1 MKHIKYLSI
10 ILTFTFAFMQEVNLQ
25 ITDYSDGIIELSMQN
40 SEPVSGIQFDVS
52 SLLTF
57 YAFSVYTVS
66 LAAVLGGV
74 LLGMFI
80 ATRTLSTQGFT
91 PFEVSM
97 LRLRDDIHNLNKE
110 IKSIKEYI
118 ENFEDKNSK

>member
-1 MKHIKYLSI
+1 MNISQAPLAYQVTVATVVAFLIYL
-10 ILTFTFAFMQEVNLQ
+10 ILFLTGYV
-25 ITDYSDGIIELSMQN
+25 
-40 SEPVSGIQFDVS
+40 QFDVS

-97 LRLRDDIHNLNKE
+97 LRLKDDINSLHMEVKNIAKQLDKQH
-110 IKSIKEYI
+110 
-118 ENFEDKNSK
+118 EDDSE

>member
-1 MKHIKYLSI
+1 MNITQAPAAYQAPIGLVVAFLLYL
-10 ILTFTFAFMQEVNLQ
+10 ILFLTG
-25 ITDYSDGIIELSMQN
+25 Y
-40 SEPVSGIQFDVS
+40 IQFDVS

-66 LAAVLGGV
+66 LAAVLGGI

-97 LRLRDDIHNLNKE
+97 LRLKDDINSLQKE
-110 IKSIKEYI
+110 VKIITKYLEKEQ
-118 ENFEDKNSK
+118 EDDSE

>member
-1 MKHIKYLSI
+1 MNISQAPAAYQATVGIVVAFLLYL
-10 ILTFTFAFMQEVNLQ
+10 ILFLTG
-25 ITDYSDGIIELSMQN
+25 Y
-40 SEPVSGIQFDVS
+40 IQFDVS

-66 LAAVLGGV
+66 LAAVMGGI

-97 LRLRDDIHNLNKE
+97 LRLKDDINSLQKE
-110 IKSIKEYI
+110 VKIITKYLEKEQ
-118 ENFEDKNSK
+118 EEDSE

>member
-1 MKHIKYLSI
+1 MNIAQAPLAYQATVGIVVAFLLYL
-10 ILTFTFAFMQEVNLQ
+10 ILFLTG
-25 ITDYSDGIIELSMQN
+25 Y
-40 SEPVSGIQFDVS
+40 IQFDVS

-118 ENFEDKNSK
+118 ENFEEKNSK

>member
-1 MKHIKYLSI
+1 MNIAQAPAAYQATIGLVVAFLLYLVLF
-10 ILTFTFAFMQEVNLQ
+10 LTG
-25 ITDYSDGIIELSMQN
+25 Y
-40 SEPVSGIQFDVS
+40 IQFDVS

-57 YAFSVYTVS
+57 YAFSVNTVS
-66 LAAVLGGV
+66 YAAVLGGI

-97 LRLRDDIHNLNKE
+97 LRLKDDINSLQKE
-110 IKSIKEYI
+110 VKIITKYLEKEQ
-118 ENFEDKNSK
+118 EDDSE

>member
-1 MKHIKYLSI
+1 MNITQAPLAYQATVGIVVVFLLYLVLF
-10 ILTFTFAFMQEVNLQ
+10 LTG
-25 ITDYSDGIIELSMQN
+25 YIE
-40 SEPVSGIQFDVS
+40 FDVS

-97 LRLRDDIHNLNKE
+97 LRLRDDIHNLQKE
-110 IKSIKEYI
+110 VKIITDYLEKEDQKDS
-118 ENFEDKNSK
+118 E

>member
-1 MKHIKYLSI
+1 MSITQTPLAYQATVGIVVAFLLYLVLF
-10 ILTFTFAFMQEVNLQ
+10 LT
-25 ITDYSDGIIELSMQN
+25 GH
-40 SEPVSGIQFDVS
+40 IQFDVS

-97 LRLRDDIHNLNKE
+97 LRLKDDINSLQKDVKNITKL
-110 IKSIKEYI
+110 I
-118 ENFEDKNSK
+118 ENSNEDDNK

>member
-1 MKHIKYLSI
+1 MNITQAPAAYQATIGLVVAFLLYLVLF
-10 ILTFTFAFMQEVNLQ
+10 LTG
-25 ITDYSDGIIELSMQN
+25 Y
-40 SEPVSGIQFDVS
+40 IQFDVS

-66 LAAVLGGV
+66 LAAVMGGI

-97 LRLRDDIHNLNKE
+97 LRLKDDINSLQKE
-110 IKSIKEYI
+110 VKIITKYLEKEQ
-118 ENFEDKNSK
+118 EEDSE

>member
-1 MKHIKYLSI
+1 MNITQAPIAYQATVGFVGAFLLYLTLF
-10 ILTFTFAFMQEVNLQ
+10 LTG
-25 ITDYSDGIIELSMQN
+25 Y
-40 SEPVSGIQFDVS
+40 IQFDVS

-97 LRLRDDIHNLNKE
+97 LRLKDDINSLRIEVKNLTKYIQINKE
-110 IKSIKEYI
+110 
-118 ENFEDKNSK
+118 EDSK

>member
-1 MKHIKYLSI
+1 MNITKTPLAYQATVGIVVAFLLYL
-10 ILTFTFAFMQEVNLQ
+10 ILFLTG
-25 ITDYSDGIIELSMQN
+25 Y
-40 SEPVSGIQFDVS
+40 IQFDVS

-97 LRLRDDIHNLNKE
+97 LRLRDDIISLQKE
-110 IKSIKEYI
+110 VKNITNHLEKEHKDDS
-118 ENFEDKNSK
+118 E

>member
-1 MKHIKYLSI
+1 MNITQAPLAYQATVGIVVAFLLYL
-10 ILTFTFAFMQEVNLQ
+10 ILFLTG
-25 ITDYSDGIIELSMQN
+25 Y
-40 SEPVSGIQFDVS
+40 IQFDVS

-118 ENFEDKNSK
+118 ENFEEKNSK

>member
-1 MKHIKYLSI
+1 MNITQAPIAYQVTVATVVAFLLYL
-10 ILTFTFAFMQEVNLQ
+10 ILFLTGYV
-25 ITDYSDGIIELSMQN
+25 
-40 SEPVSGIQFDVS
+40 QFDVS

-97 LRLRDDIHNLNKE
+97 LRLKDDINSLQKE
-110 IKSIKEYI
+110 VKNITKYLEKEQ
-118 ENFEDKNSK
+118 KNDSE

>member
-1 MKHIKYLSI
+1 MNITRAPLAYQATVGTVVAFLIYL
-10 ILTFTFAFMQEVNLQ
+10 ILFLTG
-25 ITDYSDGIIELSMQN
+25 Y
-40 SEPVSGIQFDVS
+40 IQFNVS

-66 LAAVLGGV
+66 LAAVLGGI

-97 LRLRDDIHNLNKE
+97 LRLKDDINDLQKE
-110 IKSIKEYI
+110 VKIITKYLEKEQ
-118 ENFEDKNSK
+118 EEDSE

>member
-1 MKHIKYLSI
+1 MNITQAPLAYQATVGIVIAFLLYL
-10 ILTFTFAFMQEVNLQ
+10 ILFLTG
-25 ITDYSDGIIELSMQN
+25 Y
-40 SEPVSGIQFDVS
+40 IQFDVS

-66 LAAVLGGV
+66 LAAVMGGI

-97 LRLRDDIHNLNKE
+97 LRLKDDINSLQKE
-110 IKSIKEYI
+110 VKIITKYLEKEQ
-118 ENFEDKNSK
+118 EDDSE

>member
-1 MKHIKYLSI
+1 MNITQAPLAYQATVGIVVAFLLYL
-10 ILTFTFAFMQEVNLQ
+10 ILFLTGY
-25 ITDYSDGIIELSMQN
+25 IH
-40 SEPVSGIQFDVS
+40 FDVS

-97 LRLRDDIHNLNKE
+97 LRLKDDIHNLNKE
-110 IKSIKEYI
+110 IKSIREYM
-118 ENFEDKNSK
+118 ENLEEDNSK

>member
-1 MKHIKYLSI
+1 MNIIQAPLAYQLTVGTVVAFLLYL
-10 ILTFTFAFMQEVNLQ
+10 ILFLTGYV
-25 ITDYSDGIIELSMQN
+25 
-40 SEPVSGIQFDVS
+40 QFDVS

-91 PFEVSM
+91 PFEV
-97 LRLRDDIHNLNKE
+97 LC
-110 IKSIKEYI
+110 
-118 ENFEDKNSK
+118 

>member
-1 MKHIKYLSI
+1 MNITRAPLAYQATVGTVVAFLIYL
-10 ILTFTFAFMQEVNLQ
+10 ILFLTG
-25 ITDYSDGIIELSMQN
+25 Y
-40 SEPVSGIQFDVS
+40 IQFDVS

-57 YAFSVYTVS
+57 YAFSVFTVS
-66 LAAVLGGV
+66 LDAGLGGI

-97 LRLRDDIHNLNKE
+97 LRLRDDINSLQKE
-110 IKSIKEYI
+110 VKIITKYLEKE
-118 ENFEDKNSK
+118 EEEDSE

>member
-1 MKHIKYLSI
+1 MNVTQAPLAYLATVGI
-10 ILTFTFAFMQEVNLQ
+10 VVAFLLYLILFLT
-25 ITDYSDGIIELSMQN
+25 GH
-40 SEPVSGIQFDVS
+40 IQFDVS

-118 ENFEDKNSK
+118 RNLEDENSK

>member
-1 MKHIKYLSI
+1 MNITQAPLAYQATVGIVVAFLLYL
-10 ILTFTFAFMQEVNLQ
+10 ILFLTG
-25 ITDYSDGIIELSMQN
+25 YIE
-40 SEPVSGIQFDVS
+40 FDVS

-97 LRLRDDIHNLNKE
+97 LRLRDDIHNLQKE
-110 IKSIKEYI
+110 VKIITDYI
-118 ENFEDKNSK
+118 EKEDQEDSE

>member
-1 MKHIKYLSI
+1 MNITKAPIAYQATVGIVVAFLLYL
-10 ILTFTFAFMQEVNLQ
+10 ILFLAG
-25 ITDYSDGIIELSMQN
+25 Y
-40 SEPVSGIQFDVS
+40 IQFNVS

-66 LAAVLGGV
+66 LAAVMGGI

-97 LRLRDDIHNLNKE
+97 LRLKDDINSLQKE
-110 IKSIKEYI
+110 VKIITKHLEKEQ
-118 ENFEDKNSK
+118 EEDSE

>member
-1 MKHIKYLSI
+1 MNITQAPIAYQATVGIVVAFLLYL
-10 ILTFTFAFMQEVNLQ
+10 ILFLTG
-25 ITDYSDGIIELSMQN
+25 YIE
-40 SEPVSGIQFDVS
+40 FDVS

-97 LRLRDDIHNLNKE
+97 LRLRDDIHNLQKE
-110 IKSIKEYI
+110 VKIITDYLEKEDQKDS
-118 ENFEDKNSK
+118 E

>member
-1 MKHIKYLSI
+1 MNITQAPLAYQATVGIVVAFLLYL
-10 ILTFTFAFMQEVNLQ
+10 ILFLTG
-25 ITDYSDGIIELSMQN
+25 YIE
-40 SEPVSGIQFDVS
+40 FDVS

-97 LRLRDDIHNLNKE
+97 LRLRDDIHNLQNEVKIITDYLEKE
-110 IKSIKEYI
+110 DQ
-118 ENFEDKNSK
+118 EDSE

>member
-1 MKHIKYLSI
+1 MNITQAPVAYQVTVGIVVAFLLYLLLF
-10 ILTFTFAFMQEVNLQ
+10 LTG
-25 ITDYSDGIIELSMQN
+25 YIE
-40 SEPVSGIQFDVS
+40 FDVS

-97 LRLRDDIHNLNKE
+97 LRLKDDINSLQKEVKFISKHIEKSREEDNK
-110 IKSIKEYI
+110 
-118 ENFEDKNSK
+118 

>member
-1 MKHIKYLSI
+1 MNITQAPLAYQVTVGSVVAFLLYL
-10 ILTFTFAFMQEVNLQ
+10 ILFLTGYV
-25 ITDYSDGIIELSMQN
+25 
-40 SEPVSGIQFDVS
+40 QFDVS

-97 LRLRDDIHNLNKE
+97 LRLKDDINSLHMEVKNIAKQLDKQH
-110 IKSIKEYI
+110 
-118 ENFEDKNSK
+118 EDDSCLLYTSPSPRDNR

>member
-1 MKHIKYLSI
+1 MNITQAPLAYQTTVGIVVAFLLYLLLF
-10 ILTFTFAFMQEVNLQ
+10 LTG
-25 ITDYSDGIIELSMQN
+25 YIE
-40 SEPVSGIQFDVS
+40 FDVS

-97 LRLRDDIHNLNKE
+97 LRLRDDIHNLQKE
-110 IKSIKEYI
+110 VKIITDYLEKGDQ
-118 ENFEDKNSK
+118 EDSE

>member
-1 MKHIKYLSI
+1 MNITQAPAAYQATIGLVVAFLLYL
-10 ILTFTFAFMQEVNLQ
+10 ILFLTG
-25 ITDYSDGIIELSMQN
+25 Y
-40 SEPVSGIQFDVS
+40 IQFDVS

-66 LAAVLGGV
+66 LAAVLGGI

-97 LRLRDDIHNLNKE
+97 LRLKDDINSLQKE
-110 IKSIKEYI
+110 VKIITKYLEKEQ
-118 ENFEDKNSK
+118 EDDGE